1 MTPSSNPGRLIVLL
15 AALVA
20 FAPLSIDTYLPSL
33 PAIASDL
40 GADAA
45 HVQLTISLFLAGL
58 CLGMLVYGPLSDRYG
73 RRPLLLGGM
82 GLYLLATVGC
92 MFAGSVEQLVA
103 WRFFQALGGA
113 AASVLARAIVRD
125 LFPLGEAAKVLSL
138 MHLVTMLATLV
149 APLLGSLLMDL
160 SGWRTVFL
168 ALLLFCAICLLA
180 SALKIAET
188 HAPEQRGESL
198 GKVFLA
204 YWQIARQ
211 PLALG
216 YILCMGLAFGGMF
229 AFITASP
236 FVYMEYFGVSPRGYA
251 WLFGLNIAGIIVMTL
266 INARFVGR
274 LGPLRMLAL
283 GASLAGVAAL
293 GLLAVGLGGWGGLG
307 LIVAWVV
314 LYVSVTGLLGAN
326 CVASLL
332 ALYPRQA
339 GAAAGLAVACQFA
352 LGAGFSAAVS
362 ALADGTPRPMCLTLA
377 VAGLG
382 CLLCYGLIARR
393 SRRQAVSQ
401 TA

>member
-1 MTPSSNPGRLIVLL
+1 MTRPSNPARLIVLL

-33 PAIASDL
+33 PLIASDL
-40 GADAA
+40 QASSAS
-45 HVQLTISLFLAGL
+45 VQLTISLFLVGL

-82 GLYLLATVGC
+82 GLYLVATLGC
-92 MFAGSVEQLVA
+92 IFAGSVEQLVT

-113 AASVLARAIVRD
+113 AAAVLARAIVRD
-125 LFPLGEAAKVLSL
+125 LFALAEAAKVLSL

-149 APLLGSLLMDL
+149 APLLGSVLMDMG
-160 SGWRTVFL
+160 GWRTVFL
-168 ALLLFCAICLLA
+168 GLLLFGTLCLVA
-180 SALKIAET
+180 AAWKIGET
-188 HAPEQRGESL
+188 HAPDQRGESL
-198 GKVFLA
+198 AKVFLA
-204 YWQIARQ
+204 YWHIATQ

-236 FVYMEYFGVSPRGYA
+236 FVYMEFFGVSPRGYA
-251 WLFGLNIAGIIVMTL
+251 WLFGLNVFGIILMTL
-266 INARFVGR
+266 INARLVSR
-274 LGPLRMLAL
+274 LGPLRMLAV
-283 GASLAGVAAL
+283 GAGLAGLAAF
-293 GLLAVGLGGWGGLG
+293 GLLVTGLSGWGGLA
-307 LIVAWVV
+307 LIVTWVV

-332 ALYPRQA
+332 ALFPRQA

-352 LGAGFSAAVS
+352 LGALFSAAVS

-382 CLLCYGLIARR
+382 CLACYAMIARGVR
-393 SRRQAVSQ
+393 HRA
-401 TA
+401 

>member
-1 MTPSSNPGRLIVLL
+1 MTRPSNPARLIVLL

-33 PAIASDL
+33 PLIASDL
-40 GADAA
+40 QASAA
-45 HVQLTISLFLAGL
+45 SVQLTISLFLVGL

-82 GLYLLATVGC
+82 GLYLVATLGC
-92 MFAGSVEQLVA
+92 MFAGSVEQLVT

-113 AASVLARAIVRD
+113 AAAVLARAIVRD
-125 LFPLGEAAKVLSL
+125 LFALAEAAKVLSL

-149 APLLGSLLMDL
+149 APLLGSVLMDL
-160 SGWRTVFL
+160 GGWRTVFL
-168 ALLLFCAICLLA
+168 GLLLFGGLCLIA
-180 SALKIAET
+180 AAWKISET
-188 HAPEQRGESL
+188 HAPDQRGESL
-198 GKVFLA
+198 AKVFLA
-204 YWQIARQ
+204 YWHIATQ

-236 FVYMEYFGVSPRGYA
+236 FVYMEFFAVSPRGYA
-251 WLFGLNIAGIIVMTL
+251 GLFGLNVFGIILMTL
-266 INARFVGR
+266 VNARLVSR
-274 LGPLRMLAL
+274 LGPLRMLAV
-283 GASLAGVAAL
+283 GAGLAGLAAL
-293 GLLAVGLGGWGGLG
+293 GLLVTGLSGRGGLE
-307 LIVAWVV
+307 LIVLWVV

-332 ALYPRQA
+332 ALFPRQA

-352 LGAGFSAAVS
+352 LGALFSAAVS

-382 CLLCYGLIARR
+382 CLACYGMIARGVR
-393 SRRQAVSQ
+393 LKA
-401 TA
+401 